1 MDSHLPR
8 PESIDPSA
16 STVAGYL
23 RLRLKNDGEWWTLFH
38 PKKTRDQIV
47 EILTGLGIFQSPLLY
62 RDFIENNNMEK
73 IVQKLWYNVGSRS
86 IQAPLQIEQG
96 FARLKEVITGGDLS
110 RRALTLMLALTP
122 LCSTSPSTLK
132 DVLAE
137 PMDMAVMCG
146 HDNETRMAWS
156 WFKSLL
162 CTLFAFFW
170 HRQHTPLPTLSLN
183 RDAEE
188 VDEIL
193 RRAAEAASRQKWK
206 VLDNEESHQE
216 ADWLEA
222 SFRGRY
228 RSNRTRCWWRQIQ
241 DDRQRITCLHE
252 LIAARITGQ
261 CPENGLLG
269 LWLEGEPNLMLEAEV
284 LGSLSISPDPWERLD
299 GVGIP
304 LTGETSQAFEAP
316 VEFDSTT
323 LPPPVV
329 HQGSSIPFELVKG
342 FPCVSKERQLFL

>member
-1 MDSHLPR
+1 MDSYSPR

-23 RLRLKNDGEWWTLFH
+23 RLRLENDGEWWTLFH
-38 PKKTRDQIV
+38 PKGTRDQIV

-62 RDFIENNNMEK
+62 RDFIEDNTMAK
-73 IVQKLWYNVGSRS
+73 IVRKLWCNAGSRS

-96 FARLKEVITGGDLS
+96 FARLKEVLIGRDPS
-110 RRALTLMLALTP
+110 RRALTLMLTLTP
-122 LCSTSPSTLK
+122 LCSTSPSNLK
-132 DVLAE
+132 AVLGE

-146 HDNETRMAWS
+146 HDNETRTAWS

-170 HRQHTPLPTLSLN
+170 HEQHTCSPALSLD
-183 RDAEE
+183 RDSEE

-193 RRAAEAASRQKWK
+193 RRAAEATNRRKWK
-206 VLDNEESHQE
+206 VLDKEESLQ
-216 ADWLEA
+216 ADWLKA
-222 SFRGRY
+222 SFQGRY
-228 RSNRTRCWWRQIQ
+228 RSNRTRGWWRQIQ
-241 DDRQRITCLHE
+241 DDRQKVTCLHE
-252 LIAARITGQ
+252 LIAARITDQ

-269 LWLEGEPNLMLEAEV
+269 LWLEGDPDVMLGADL
-284 LGSLSISPDPWERLD
+284 LGHLSISPDPWERLD
-299 GVGIP
+299 RVGIP
-304 LTGETSQAFEAP
+304 MTGATSQLFETP
-316 VEFDSTT
+316 VEFDPTT

-329 HQGSSIPFELVKG
+329 HQGSGIPFELVKG